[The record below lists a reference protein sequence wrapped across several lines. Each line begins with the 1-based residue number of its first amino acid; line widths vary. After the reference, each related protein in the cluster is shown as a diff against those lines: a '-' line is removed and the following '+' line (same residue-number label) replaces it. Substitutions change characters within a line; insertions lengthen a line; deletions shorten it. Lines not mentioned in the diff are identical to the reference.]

1 MFYTNE
7 QVPVIYPEKSRD
19 FQLLATL
26 LDTYINAVKG
36 YADRIKFQI
45 SPAKCEEQ
53 FLELLCTRYGFF
65 HKNYLPAAILRRILA
80 VFPEAIRWK
89 GSLRGISTAVQAVLS
104 YYADV
109 YNVGFDVKHYQYNR
123 RREQLIIKAKCY
135 FLENIDITYLQDILR
150 YVVPAGTSVVLEKY
164 YRENPAPDET
174 LNIPL

>member
-65 HKNYLPAAILRRILA
+65 HKNYLPAAILR
-80 VFPEAIRWK
+80 
-89 GSLRGISTAVQAVLS
+89 GISTAVQAILS
-104 YYADV
+104 YYPDV
-109 YNVGFDVKHYQYNR
+109 YAVEFAVEHYQNKR

-164 YRENPAPDET
+164 YRENSAPDET

>member
-1 MFYTNE
+1 MFYTNQ
-7 QVPVIYPEKSRD
+7 QVPIIYPEKSRD

-45 SPAKCEEQ
+45 SPEKCEEQ

-65 HKNYLPAAILRRILA
+65 HKNYLPAAILRRILS

-89 GSLRGISTAVQAVLS
+89 GSLRGISTAVQAILS
-104 YYADV
+104 YYSDV
-109 YNVGFDVKHYQYNR
+109 YNVKFEVKHYDEYTLR
-123 RREQLIIKAKCY
+123 IKSKCY

-164 YRENPAPDET
+164 YRENPVPYET